1 MSTISK
7 CAISL
12 MRIWVENMLAQVGL
26 QRSDLSGATSP
37 IEMHKI
43 LMVEVE
49 GTIRTPGMSP
59 QLTFTSQI
67 GPLVHASHSRE
78 SQSMKRLVI
87 LPYLLSFIIIIETE
101 DPAVIGLKNKF
112 FSLDLYPHAR
122 VGALLRDCRLSIVD
136 C

>member
-1 MSTISK
+1 
-7 CAISL
+7 
-12 MRIWVENMLAQVGL
+12 
-26 QRSDLSGATSP
+26 
-37 IEMHKI
+37 
-43 LMVEVE
+43 MVEVE

-87 LPYLLSFIIIIETE
+87 LPYLLSFIIVIETE

-112 FSLDLYPHAR
+112 SAWTFILTREWGPFFA
-122 VGALLRDCRLSIVD
+122 IVD